1 MSYIIASV
9 TYNKEEI
16 SMDYDRAE
24 IIAINALSFIA
35 SDEKH
40 LSGYLKLTGMSLES
54 VKSDLENK
62 NKIGTI
68 LGSILDYMMQNEK
81 CLIEFAEEYEIEPE
95 DVVKARN
102 CFPNAMPFQS

>member
-1 MSYIIASV
+1 
-9 TYNKEEI
+9 
-16 SMDYDRAE
+16 MDYDRAE

-35 SDEKH
+35 SDENY
-40 LSGYLKLTGMSLES
+40 LSGYLKLTGMNLET
-54 VKSDLENK
+54 VKSNLEN
-62 NKIGTI
+62 NKKMGTI

-81 CLIEFAEEYEIEPE
+81 CLIEFADEYENHPE

>member
-1 MSYIIASV
+1 
-9 TYNKEEI
+9 
-16 SMDYDRAE
+16 MDYDRAE

-40 LSGYLKLTGMSLES
+40 LSGYLKLTGISLES
-54 VKSDLENK
+54 VKSNLENK

-81 CLIEFAEEYEIEPE
+81 CLIDFAEEYEIKPA
-95 DVVKARN
+95 DVIKARN